1 MVDTFDPTAELAAKI
16 KTVFDAQE
24 TTGFAKTE
32 YGWFNNS
39 NNLFVLLQEELLTG
53 SPVDELFQ
61 GIEFSLAENL
71 VHQALINQGSHIDL
85 QDLYDNYRWSE
96 DNVNEDK
103 LAYWVGLFAMDT
115 LLEAWG
121 SDAYQPMKMIA
132 KKLCNITGKPLY
144 TGVFGKR
151 GKF

>member
-39 NNLFVLLQEELLTG
+39 NNLFVLLQEDLLNG
-53 SPVDELFQ
+53 EPFSSLFQ
-61 GIEFSLAENL
+61 GVEYSLAENL
-71 VHQALINQGSHIDL
+71 VHQALTDQDPHADL
-85 QDLYDNYRWSE
+85 QDLYDSYRWSE
-96 DNVNEDK
+96 DNVDENK
-103 LAYWVGLFAMDT
+103 LAYWVGLFAMNT
-115 LLEAWG
+115 LLEVWG
-121 SDAYQPMKMIA
+121 SDVYQPMKMIA
-132 KKLCNITGKPLY
+132 KKLCSIAGKPLY

>member
-24 TTGFAKTE
+24 MTGFAKTE

-39 NNLFVLLQEELLTG
+39 NNLFVLLEEELLNG
-53 SPVDELFQ
+53 APADELFQ
-61 GIEFSLAENL
+61 GVELSLAENL
-71 VHQALINQGSHIDL
+71 VHQALTEQGSHINL

-96 DNVNEDK
+96 DNIDENK

-115 LLEAWG
+115 LLDAWG
-121 SDAYQPMKMIA
+121 SDVYQPMKMIA
-132 KKLCNITGKPLY
+132 KKLCSLAGKPLY

>member
-1 MVDTFDPTAELAAKI
+1 MVDIFDPTAELAVKI
-16 KTVFDAQE
+16 KNIFESQE
-24 TTGFAKTE
+24 MTGFAKTE

-39 NNLFVLLQEELLTG
+39 NNSFVLLQEDLLNG
-53 SPVDELFQ
+53 
-61 GIEFSLAENL
+61 AENL
-71 VHQALINQGSHIDL
+71 IHQALTDQDSHADL
-85 QDLYDNYRWSE
+85 QDLYDSYRWSE
-96 DNVNEDK
+96 DNVDEDK

-115 LLEAWG
+115 LLDAWG
-121 SDAYQPMKMIA
+121 SDVYQPMKMIA